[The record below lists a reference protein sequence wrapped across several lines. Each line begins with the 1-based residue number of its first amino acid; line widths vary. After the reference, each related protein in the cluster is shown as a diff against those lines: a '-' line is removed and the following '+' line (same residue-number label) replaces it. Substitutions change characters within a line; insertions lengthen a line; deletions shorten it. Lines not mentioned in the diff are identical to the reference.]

1 MIYLYIDKNTIKLLY
16 LKKTILGQQETLYQ
30 QKTYSSDLIEN
41 GKIANI
47 DLLASAIKE
56 VISSSNRPVN
66 ENQACLILPQ
76 EFFSFFRT
84 TVPSDIA
91 VSALNSFI
99 SDKARSILSVD
110 NTDLASDFFI
120 QESENEK
127 IVTYFGIN
135 QETLLNLKQVMTL
148 IDFKI
153 NSIIPDTMAYFKL
166 FEKTLRKEKK
176 EMIFYAELG
185 QAVLSGYLFDS
196 CGLIND
202 KKILIPYSETDK
214 IADVLK
220 AKIDEITPDKKKINR
235 IIISGER
242 SENIRQD
249 TFTKSV
255 GVWTNPLKRIV
266 PTFYEEYLK
275 MLIPKDGKAFPI
287 LTYDVCFGAFIMS
300 EENKSFSLLKNG
312 IVFNK
317 NRNKVSL
324 PKIKMPKKEV
334 VLFIS
339 SFVISFLLFIF
350 ISKMRVD
357 FKIPNFFMAKKN
369 TVAITPTVV
378 PPTATP
384 TPNFKKEE
392 VKIKILNG
400 SGVKGKATEIKEI
413 LREKGYVEILTDNAD
428 NFDYIVTEIK
438 IKNDKKQLGEII
450 KNDLKDYVTSPKI
463 IVLDDKEASDAVII
477 FASDFK

>member
-1 MIYLYIDKNTIKLLY
+1 MVYLYIDKNTIKLLY

-30 QKTYSSDLIEN
+30 QKTYSSDLFEK
-41 GKIANI
+41 GKITNV

-56 VISSSNRPVN
+56 VISSANRPVA
-66 ENQACLILPQ
+66 ENQISLILPQ

-91 VSALNSFI
+91 TSALNSFI
-99 SDKARSILSVD
+99 SDKARSILPVD

-135 QETLLNLKQVMTL
+135 RETLLSLKQAMTL
-148 IDFKI
+148 IDFRI
-153 NSIIPDTMAYFKL
+153 SSIIPDTIAYFKL

-176 EMIFYAELG
+176 ETIFYAELG
-185 QAVLSGYLFDS
+185 PDILSGYLFDS
-196 CGLIND
+196 CGLIDD
-202 KKILIPYSETDK
+202 KKISIKYLETDK
-214 IADVLK
+214 IADILK
-220 AKIDEITPDKKKINR
+220 IKVDEIATDKKKVNR
-235 IIISGER
+235 IIISGEK

-287 LTYDVCFGAFIMS
+287 LTYDVCFGAFILS

-312 IVFNK
+312 INLNK
-317 NRNKVSL
+317 NKSSL
-324 PKIKMPKKEV
+324 PKIKIPKKEIL
-334 VLFIS
+334 LFVS
-339 SFVISFLLFIF
+339 SFLVSFLLFIL
-350 ISKMRVD
+350 ISK
-357 FKIPNFFMAKKN
+357 FKVNFKLPDFMAKKN
-369 TVAITPTVV
+369 TITITPTAAS
-378 PPTATP
+378 PTPTP
-384 TPNFKKEE
+384 TPNFKRGD

-413 LREKGYVEILTDNAD
+413 LKNKGYMEIVTGNAD
-428 NFDYIVTEIK
+428 SFDYKITEIQVK
-438 IKNDKKQLGEII
+438 KDKAQLGNMI
-450 KNDLKDYVTSPKI
+450 KNDLKDYLVAPKI
-463 IVLDDKEASDAVII
+463 TVLDDKEAADMVLI
-477 FASDFK
+477 FATDFK

>member
-1 MIYLYIDKNTIKLLY
+1 MIYLYLDRNTIKLLY

-30 QKTYSSDLIEN
+30 QKTYGSDLIDK
-41 GKIANI
+41 GKIINI

-56 VISSSNRPVN
+56 VISSSNKPVN
-66 ENQACLILPQ
+66 ENQICLILPQ
-76 EFFSFFRT
+76 EFFNFFRT

-91 VSALNSFI
+91 ASALNSFI
-99 SDKARSILSVD
+99 GDKARSILPVD

-135 QETLLNLKQVMTL
+135 QETLLNLKQAMTL

-166 FEKTLRKEKK
+166 FEKTLRKEKT
-176 EMIFYAELG
+176 ETILYAELG
-185 QAVLSGYLFDS
+185 PDILSGYLFDS
-196 CGLIND
+196 CGLIDD
-202 KKILIPYSETDK
+202 KKISIKYLETDK

-220 AKIDEITPDKKKINR
+220 EKIDEIATDKKKINR
-235 IIISGER
+235 VIISGEK
-242 SENIRQD
+242 SDNIRQD

-287 LTYDVCFGAFIMS
+287 LTYDVCFGAFILS

-312 IVFNK
+312 INLNK
-317 NRNKVSL
+317 NKVSL
-324 PKIKMPKKEV
+324 PKIKMPKKETM
-334 VLFIS
+334 LFIS
-339 SFVISFLLFIF
+339 SFVISFLLFIL
-350 ISKMRVD
+350 ISK
-357 FKIPNFFMAKKN
+357 FKINFKLPDFMAKKN
-369 TVAITPTVV
+369 VITVTPTAV
-378 PPTATP
+378 PPTPTP

-392 VKIKILNG
+392 IKIKILNG

-413 LREKGYVEILTDNAD
+413 LRKKGYAEILTDNAD
-428 NFDYIVTEIK
+428 NFDFKITEIQVK
-438 IKNDKKQLGEII
+438 KDKKQLGEMM
-450 KNDLKDYVTSPKI
+450 KNDLKDYVISPKI
-463 IVLDDKEASDAVII
+463 TVLDDKEASDLVLI
-477 FASDFK
+477 FAADFK

>member
-1 MIYLYIDKNTIKLLY
+1 MIYLYLDRNTIKFLY
-16 LKKTILGQQETLYQ
+16 LKKTILNQQETLYQ
-30 QKTYSSDLIEN
+30 QKTYGSDLIDK
-41 GKIANI
+41 GKVTNI
-47 DLLASAIKE
+47 DLLASAVKE
-56 VISSSNRPVN
+56 VVSSSNKSVN
-66 ENQACLILPQ
+66 ENQVCLVLPQ

-91 VSALNSFI
+91 ASALNSFI
-99 SDKARSILSVD
+99 SDKARSILPVD
-110 NTDLASDFFI
+110 NTDLASDFFV
-120 QESENEK
+120 QESEQEK

-135 QETLLNLKQVMTL
+135 QETLLSLKQAMTL

-176 EMIFYAELG
+176 ETILYVELG
-185 QAVLSGYLFDS
+185 PDILSGYLFDS

-202 KKILIPYSETDK
+202 KKILIKYLETDK

-220 AKIDEITPDKKKINR
+220 AKIDEIATDKKKINR
-235 IIISGER
+235 VIISGEK
-242 SENIRQD
+242 SDNIRQD

-287 LTYDVCFGAFIMS
+287 LSYDVCFGAFILS

-312 IVFNK
+312 ISLNK
-317 NRNKVSL
+317 NKVSL
-324 PKIKMPKKEV
+324 PKIKMPKKETM
-334 VLFIS
+334 LFIS
-339 SFVISFLLFIF
+339 SFAVSFLLFIL
-350 ISKMRVD
+350 ISK
-357 FKIPNFFMAKKN
+357 FKINLKLPDFMAKKN
-369 TVAITPTVV
+369 IVTITPTVV
-378 PPTATP
+378 PSTPTP

-413 LREKGYVEILTDNAD
+413 LKNKGYTEIITGNAD
-428 NFDYIVTEIK
+428 NFDFKITEIQVK
-438 IKNDKKQLGEII
+438 KDKKQLGEMI
-450 KNDLKDYVTSPKI
+450 KNDLKDYVSAPKI
-463 IVLDDKEASDAVII
+463 SILDDKEASDLVLI
-477 FASDFK
+477 FAADFK

>member
-1 MIYLYIDKNTIKLLY
+1 MIYLYLDRNTIKLLY

-30 QKTYSSDLIEN
+30 QKTYGSDLIDK
-41 GKIANI
+41 GKITNI

-56 VISSSNRPVN
+56 VISSSNKPVN
-66 ENQACLILPQ
+66 ENQICLILPQ
-76 EFFSFFRT
+76 EFFNFFRT
-84 TVPSDIA
+84 TVPTDIA
-91 VSALNSFI
+91 ASALNSFI
-99 SDKARSILSVD
+99 GDKARSILPVD

-120 QESENEK
+120 QESEQEK

-135 QETLLNLKQVMTL
+135 QETLLSLKQAMTL

-176 EMIFYAELG
+176 ETILYVELG
-185 QAVLSGYLFDS
+185 PDILSGYLFDS
-196 CGLIND
+196 CGLIDD
-202 KKILIPYSETDK
+202 KKISIKYLETDK

-220 AKIDEITPDKKKINR
+220 AKIDEITTDKKKINR
-235 IIISGER
+235 IIISGEK
-242 SENIRQD
+242 SDTIRQD

-287 LTYDVCFGAFIMS
+287 LTYDVCFGAFILS

-312 IVFNK
+312 INLNK
-317 NRNKVSL
+317 NKVSL
-324 PKIKMPKKEV
+324 PKIKMPKKETM
-334 VLFIS
+334 LFIS
-339 SFVISFLLFIF
+339 SFVVSFLLFIL
-350 ISKMRVD
+350 ISK
-357 FKIPNFFMAKKN
+357 FKINFKLPDFMAKKN
-369 TVAITPTVV
+369 VITVTPTAV
-378 PPTATP
+378 PPTPTP
-384 TPNFKKEE
+384 APNFKKEG

-413 LREKGYVEILTDNAD
+413 LRKKGYAEILTDNAD
-428 NFDYIVTEIK
+428 NFDFKITEIQVK
-438 IKNDKKQLGEII
+438 KDKKQLGEMM
-450 KNDLKDYVTSPKI
+450 KNDLKDYVTSFKFTE
-463 IVLDDKEASDAVII
+463 LDDKEASDLVLI
-477 FASDFK
+477 FAADFK

>member
-1 MIYLYIDKNTIKLLY
+1 MIYLYLDRNTIKLLY
-16 LKKTILGQQETLYQ
+16 LKKTILGQQETLYC
-30 QKTYSSDLIEN
+30 QKTYSSDLIDK
-41 GKIANI
+41 GKVTNI

-56 VISSSNRPVN
+56 VISSSNKPVN
-66 ENQACLILPQ
+66 ENQICLILPQ

-84 TVPSDIA
+84 TVPADIA
-91 VSALNSFI
+91 ASALNSFI
-99 SDKARSILSVD
+99 SDKARSTLPVD

-135 QETLLNLKQVMTL
+135 QETLLSLKQAMTL

-176 EMIFYAELG
+176 ETILYAELG
-185 QAVLSGYLFDS
+185 NDILSGYLFDS
-196 CGLIND
+196 SGLIDD
-202 KKILIPYSETDK
+202 KKISIKYSEEDK

-220 AKIDEITPDKKKINR
+220 AKIDEIVTDKKKINR
-235 IIISGER
+235 IIISGEK

-287 LTYDVCFGAFIMS
+287 LTYDVCFGAFILS
-300 EENKSFSLLKNG
+300 EENKSFSLLRNN
-312 IVFNK
+312 ISS

-324 PKIKMPKKEV
+324 PKIKIPKKEV
-334 VLFIS
+334 LLFIS
-339 SFVISFLLFIF
+339 SFIVSFLLFVL
-350 ISKMRVD
+350 ISK
-357 FKIPNFFMAKKN
+357 FKINFKLPIFMSKSNKIIS
-369 TVAITPTVV
+369 VSPTIA
-378 PPTATP
+378 PPTPSP

-413 LREKGYVEILTDNAD
+413 LKNKGYTEIVTGNAD
-428 NFDYIVTEIK
+428 NFDFKITEIQVK
-438 IKNDKKQLGEII
+438 KDKKQLGDMI
-450 KNDLKDYVTSPKI
+450 KNDLKDYVSAPKI
-463 IVLDDKEASDAVII
+463 SLLDDKEAADLVLI
-477 FASDFK
+477 FAADFK

>member
-1 MIYLYIDKNTIKLLY
+1 MIYLYLDRNTIKLLY

-30 QKTYSSDLIEN
+30 QKTYGSDLIDK
-41 GKIANI
+41 GKITNI

-56 VISSSNRPVN
+56 VISSSNKPVN
-66 ENQACLILPQ
+66 ENQICLILPQ
-76 EFFSFFRT
+76 EFFNFFRT

-91 VSALNSFI
+91 ASALNSFI
-99 SDKARSILSVD
+99 GDKARSILPVD

-120 QESENEK
+120 QESEQEK

-135 QETLLNLKQVMTL
+135 QEILLSLKQVMTL

-176 EMIFYAELG
+176 ETILYAELG
-185 QAVLSGYLFDS
+185 PDILSGYLFDS
-196 CGLIND
+196 CGLIDD
-202 KKILIPYSETDK
+202 KKISIKYLETDK

-220 AKIDEITPDKKKINR
+220 AKIDEITTDKKKINR
-235 IIISGER
+235 IIISGEK
-242 SENIRQD
+242 SDTIRQD

-287 LTYDVCFGAFIMS
+287 LTYDVCFGAFILS

-312 IVFNK
+312 INLNK
-317 NRNKVSL
+317 NKVSL
-324 PKIKMPKKEV
+324 PKIKMPKKETM
-334 VLFIS
+334 LFIS
-339 SFVISFLLFIF
+339 SFVVSFLLFIL
-350 ISKMRVD
+350 ISK
-357 FKIPNFFMAKKN
+357 FKINFKLPDFMAKKN
-369 TVAITPTVV
+369 VITVTPTAV
-378 PPTATP
+378 PPTPTP

-413 LREKGYVEILTDNAD
+413 LRKKGYAEILTDNAD
-428 NFDYIVTEIK
+428 NFDFKITEIQVK
-438 IKNDKKQLGEII
+438 KDKKQLGEMM
-450 KNDLKDYVTSPKI
+450 KNDLKDYVTSFKFTE
-463 IVLDDKEASDAVII
+463 LDDKEASDLVLI

>member
-1 MIYLYIDKNTIKLLY
+1 MIYLYLDKNTIKLLY
-16 LKKTILGQQETLYQ
+16 LKKTILGQQETLYC
-30 QKTYSSDLIEN
+30 QKTYSSDLIDK
-41 GKIANI
+41 GKVTNI

-56 VISSSNRPVN
+56 VISSSNKPVN
-66 ENQACLILPQ
+66 ENQICLILPQ

-84 TVPSDIA
+84 TVPADIA
-91 VSALNSFI
+91 ASALNSFI
-99 SDKARSILSVD
+99 SDKARSTLPVD

-135 QETLLNLKQVMTL
+135 QETLLSLKQAMTL

-176 EMIFYAELG
+176 ETILYAELG
-185 QAVLSGYLFDS
+185 NDILSGYLFDS
-196 CGLIND
+196 CGLIDD
-202 KKILIPYSETDK
+202 KKISIKYSEEDK

-220 AKIDEITPDKKKINR
+220 AKIDEIATDKKKINR
-235 IIISGER
+235 IIISGEK
-242 SENIRQD
+242 SDNIRQD

-287 LTYDVCFGAFIMS
+287 LTYDVCFGAFILS

-312 IVFNK
+312 INLNK
-317 NRNKVSL
+317 NKVSL

-334 VLFIS
+334 LLFIG
-339 SFVISFLLFIF
+339 SFVVSFLLFVL
-350 ISKMRVD
+350 ISK
-357 FKIPNFFMAKKN
+357 FKINFKLPDFMAKKN
-369 TVAITPTVV
+369 VITITPTAV
-378 PPTATP
+378 PPTPTL

-400 SGVKGKATEIKEI
+400 SGVRGKATEIKEI
-413 LREKGYVEILTDNAD
+413 LRKKGYVEILTDNAD
-428 NFDYIVTEIK
+428 NFDFKITEIQVK
-438 IKNDKKQLGEII
+438 KDKKQLGEMV
-450 KNDLKDYVTSPKI
+450 KNDLKDYITSPKI
-463 IVLDDKEASDAVII
+463 TVLDDKEAADLVLI
-477 FASDFK
+477 FAADFK